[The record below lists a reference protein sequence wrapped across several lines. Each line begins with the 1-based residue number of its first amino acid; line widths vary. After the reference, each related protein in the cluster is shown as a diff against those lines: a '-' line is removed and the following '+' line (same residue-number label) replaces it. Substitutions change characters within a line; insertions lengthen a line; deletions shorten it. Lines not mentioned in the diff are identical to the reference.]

1 MITTNIFYSQLFVY
15 NINNL
20 KHLFP
25 DEEDETLIV
34 VTGDH
39 SHSFTITGYPKRGN
53 PIEGSFLI
61 SRKTNFLYEN
71 YFYTYFL

>member
-61 SRKTNFLYEN
+61 SYMKIISIHSFYE
-71 YFYTYFL
+71 F